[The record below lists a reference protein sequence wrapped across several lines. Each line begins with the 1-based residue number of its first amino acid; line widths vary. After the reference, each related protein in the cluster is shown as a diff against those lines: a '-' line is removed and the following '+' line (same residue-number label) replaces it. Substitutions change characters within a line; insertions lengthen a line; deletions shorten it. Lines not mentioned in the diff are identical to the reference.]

1 MKIIQDLLQRYA
13 FLLLLILT
21 LLLRMPLLSGS
32 FWLDEAAQALESAR
46 PLSQQ
51 LNIAEDFQPPLL
63 HLLTHFAL
71 QFGQSEWWLRTI
83 GALLPALFTI
93 ALTSKLGEL
102 LWNKKIGYTAGL
114 LLSTASFHI
123 FYSQELRPYSLAA
136 CWAVVS
142 YWLLAKVI
150 FKNKNWNMSSIV
162 AFSLLTTAG
171 MYSTY
176 LYPFVVIS
184 QFIFIALFEKK
195 YFTKFFLSLT
205 ISAILFAPW
214 LPFLR
219 EQLHVGQK
227 LRVDLPGWEAVV
239 AIPQLKSLPLTLGK
253 FLYGVV
259 DISLNVSTIV
269 FSLVIFSTI
278 GYLGWKQR
286 KELLSDKKYIFIV
299 TWLIVPIFIAWLVSF
314 FIPIL
319 QPKRVLFGLPPFFLL
334 LAVLTFR
341 QPNELLETQK
351 ITRYISQVLF
361 ILVLLINCF
370 GTFQYYQ
377 TQNYQ
382 RENWRLAHQLILEK
396 YPKNS
401 AVIFAFSDA
410 FAPWR
415 WYDDGKYPVFTT
427 GSLVATDT
435 MLLEAQ
441 LKKATDYSYLLVF
454 DYLRDLTD
462 PDKKIEFVLN
472 GLGYTQKDLLVL
484 PNIGFI
490 RVYVRQEAVLS

>member
-1 MKIIQDLLQRYA
+1 MKIIQDLLKHYA
-13 FLLLLILT
+13 FLLLLVLA
-21 LLLRMPLLSGS
+21 LALRLPLLSSS

-46 PLSQQ
+46 PLNQQ
-51 LNIAEDFQPPLL
+51 LKIVEDFQPPLL
-63 HLLTHFAL
+63 HIMTHFAL
-71 QFGQSEWWLRTI
+71 RVDPTEWWLRTV
-83 GALLPALFTI
+83 GALVPALITI
-93 ALTSKLGEL
+93 AFTCKLGEL
-102 LWNKKIGYTAGL
+102 LWNKKIGLSSGL

-142 YWLLAKVI
+142 YWLLARVI
-150 FKNKNWNMSSIV
+150 FANKNWSKSSIV
-162 AFSLLTTAG
+162 AFSLLTSAG
-171 MYSTY
+171 LYSTY

-184 QFIFIALFEKK
+184 QLIFITLFEKK
-195 YFTKFFLSLT
+195 YLLQFCVGLI
-205 ISAILFAPW
+205 ISGFLFAPW
-214 LPFLR
+214 IPFFF
-219 EQLHVGQK
+219 EQLQVGQK
-227 LRVDLPGWEAVV
+227 LRLDLPGWETVV

-253 FLYGVV
+253 FLYGVI
-259 DISLNVSTIV
+259 DISVNLPTVI
-269 FSLVIFSTI
+269 FSLVIFATT
-278 GYLGWKQR
+278 GYLGWKRR
-286 KELLSDKKYIFIV
+286 KELLGDKKYLFV
-299 TWLIVPIFIAWLVSF
+299 FTWLVAPIITAWLVSF

-319 QPKRVLFGLPPFFLL
+319 QPKRVLFGLPPFYLL
-334 LAVLTFR
+334 LSVLTLG
-341 QPNELLETQK
+341 QPKELLQ
-351 ITRYISQVLF
+351 IQRIARYIPQLLF
-361 ILVLLINCF
+361 ILVLLTNCF
-370 GTFQYYQ
+370 GTFQYYL
-377 TQNYQ
+377 TQSYQ

-427 GSLVATDT
+427 GSLVTTDT

-441 LKKATDYSYLLVF
+441 LKKSTEYSYLLVF